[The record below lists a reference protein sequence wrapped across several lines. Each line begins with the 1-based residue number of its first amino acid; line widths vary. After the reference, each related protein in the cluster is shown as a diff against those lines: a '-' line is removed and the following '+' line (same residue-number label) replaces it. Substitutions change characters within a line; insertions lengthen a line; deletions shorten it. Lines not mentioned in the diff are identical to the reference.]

1 MNRFLVL
8 NLRCKGK
15 DNFLKHKYICCLL
28 LKKQHSVHYF
38 NLYFYL
44 ISIFMSLNIAIWASG
59 NGSNAENIIKY
70 FKDKTDI
77 ANIRVIMCNNKN
89 AFVLERAKKYN
100 VPTFVFTYKELN
112 ETDMVDKK
120 LEELDIDFIV
130 LSGFMLK
137 VPDSII
143 KKYAD
148 RIVNIHP
155 ALLPKFGGKG
165 MYGDH
170 VHEAVIAAGEKE
182 SGITVH
188 YANEHYDEGS
198 TIFQAKCPVLPDDT
212 PDTLAQRVHALEY
225 AHYPEVIEQVLR
237 ELAGK

>member
-1 MNRFLVL
+1 M
-8 NLRCKGK
+8 
-15 DNFLKHKYICCLL
+15 
-28 LKKQHSVHYF
+28 
-38 NLYFYL
+38 
-44 ISIFMSLNIAIWASG
+44 SINIAIWASG
-59 NGSNAENIIKY
+59 NGSNAENIMNY
-70 FKDKTDI
+70 FKDKKDLV
-77 ANIRVIMCNNKN
+77 NISIVMCNNKD
-89 AFVLERAKKYN
+89 AFVLKRAEKFN
-100 VPTFVFTYKELN
+100 TPTFVFTYKELN
-112 ETDMVDKK
+112 NSDVVDKK
-120 LEELDIDFIV
+120 LDELNIDFIV

-137 VPDSII
+137 VPDRII
-143 KKYAD
+143 SRYANK
-148 RIVNIHP
+148 IVNIHP

-212 PDTLAQRVHALEY
+212 PDTLAQRVHSLEY

-237 ELAGK
+237 ELAGKIAQRISDIH